1 MKSFRI
7 ALRKAKLSG
16 WPSGKAADCNSA
28 IGGSIPPPDSN
39 LTIITMSRNY
49 NPYEDYDE
57 IIPKDVQQSLNKDHG
72 NVVYGDSMS
81 DEEFAETGSV
91 IVYLFVTLFL
101 MAIAVIIYLLTY

>member
-1 MKSFRI
+1 M

-39 LTIITMSRNY
+39 LTIITMSNNY

-81 DEEFAETGSV
+81 DEEFADSGCV
-91 IVYLFVTLFL
+91 IVYLFVALFL
-101 MAIAVIIYLLTY
+101 AIFTAIIYYIIH